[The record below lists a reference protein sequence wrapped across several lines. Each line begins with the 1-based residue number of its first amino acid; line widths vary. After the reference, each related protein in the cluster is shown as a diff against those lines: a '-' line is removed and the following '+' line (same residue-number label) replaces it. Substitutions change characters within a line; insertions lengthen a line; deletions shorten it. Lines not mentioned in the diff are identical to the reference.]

1 MEIVFNP
8 LKCDVMFIRPADFSA
23 LQSNDVV
30 YSGIAYVPA
39 KDGSVDIV
47 STDTKPAPLP
57 SYPTMQIDDLLSSG
71 VPLEAANPHILGN
84 SDMSEVAAAEKIL
97 TLVNDSKPVE
107 PAPTDSKPVEPAP
120 TDTL

>member
-1 MEIVFNP
+1 
-8 LKCDVMFIRPADFSA
+8 MFIRPADFSA
-23 LQSNDVV
+23 LQSNDVE
-30 YSGIAYVPA
+30 YSGILYVPA

-47 STDTKPAPLP
+47 PIDSKPSPLP
-57 SYPTMQIDDLLSSG
+57 SYSTMQIDDLLASG
-71 VPLEAANPHILGN
+71 VPLEVANPHILGN

-107 PAPTDSKPVEPAP
+107 PAPTDNKPVEPAP